1 MFDIVC
7 KFLVESFAS
16 DFASW
21 LLGEA
26 MPLTELSPS
35 ELSLEPIRADAL
47 VLLQS
52 TDTVLHVEFQTR
64 PEAEMAFRMADYRLR
79 VYRRF
84 PEKQMRQVVVYL
96 KPSQSAFVYQNTF
109 EIPGTRH
116 EFEVVRL
123 WEQPPELFL
132 STPGLLPLAVLA
144 RSEERTE
151 LLQQVAREIQRL
163 RDRRTQSNLTA
174 SAAILAGLLLE
185 TELIQQIFRREIMQE
200 SVVFREI
207 WEEAL
212 QEGRQAGL
220 QEGLQEGRQAGLQE
234 GLQEGRREE
243 GVAMVLRLLHRRIGE
258 IPPEISSQIAA
269 LPLAQIEALGEAL
282 LDFTSLADLQ
292 TWWQELPS
300 K

>member
-1 MFDIVC
+1 
-7 KFLVESFAS
+7 
-16 DFASW
+16 
-21 LLGEA
+21 
-26 MPLTELSPS
+26 
-35 ELSLEPIRADAL
+35 
-47 VLLQS
+47 
-52 TDTVLHVEFQTR
+52 
-64 PEAEMAFRMADYRLR
+64 MADYRLR

-132 STPGLLPLAVLA
+132 SAPGLLPLAVLA

-220 QEGLQEGRQAGLQE
+220 QEGHQA

-292 TWWQELPS
+292 TWWQELS
-300 K
+300 SD

>member
-7 KFLVESFAS
+7 KFLVESFAP

-84 PEKQMRQVVVYL
+84 PEKQMRQVVV
-96 KPSQSAFVYQNTF
+96 SQSAFVYQNTF

-132 STPGLLPLAVLA
+132 SAPGLLPLAVLA

-220 QEGLQEGRQAGLQE
+220 QEGLQEGR
-234 GLQEGRREE
+234 REE

-292 TWWQELPS
+292 TWWQELSSDGHSPA
-300 K
+300 

>member
-1 MFDIVC
+1 M
-7 KFLVESFAS
+7 
-16 DFASW
+16 
-21 LLGEA
+21 
-26 MPLTELSPS
+26 
-35 ELSLEPIRADAL
+35 
-47 VLLQS
+47 
-52 TDTVLHVEFQTR
+52 
-64 PEAEMAFRMADYRLR
+64 
-79 VYRRF
+79 
-84 PEKQMRQVVVYL
+84 
-96 KPSQSAFVYQNTF
+96 
-109 EIPGTRH
+109 
-116 EFEVVRL
+116 RL

-132 STPGLLPLAVLA
+132 SAPGLLPLAVLA

-220 QEGLQEGRQAGLQE
+220 QEG
-234 GLQEGRREE
+234 RREE